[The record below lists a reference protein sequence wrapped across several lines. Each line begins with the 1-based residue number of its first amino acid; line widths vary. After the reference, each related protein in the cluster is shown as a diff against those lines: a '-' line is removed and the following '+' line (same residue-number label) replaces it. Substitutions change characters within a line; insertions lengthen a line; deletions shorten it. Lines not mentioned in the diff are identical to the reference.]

1 MTMVAEGRGAV
12 GDPSERE
19 RRAEELLRAIV
30 GGTAS
35 ATGTAFFSL
44 LVQHLAKALHGKEL
58 IARALHNNSPRT
70 IIARHQTVRS

>member
-1 MTMVAEGRGAV
+1 MTMVAEGSGAV
-12 GDPSERE
+12 GDPRERE
-19 RRAEELLRAIV
+19 RRAEELLRAID
-30 GGTAS
+30 GTAS
-35 ATGTAFFSL
+35 ATGTAFFSS